1 MSSSSDSKTAETIPL
16 AYAVVIYQQ
25 TSQAG
30 QWGDRATQAQ
40 NGALMFTGWLSESFS
55 YNAGAQYDSP
65 FQTVVGSGLAP
76 LLSLGGVKV
85 MPPVL
90 TGQIWS
96 GSETPELSIAV
107 ELTADTD
114 PLLEIRDPVV
124 NLLKLVT
131 PRLGNGGASMLSP
144 GPYLDPNKV
153 WDQLRKVFPIVN
165 ELAPSQ
171 STSSGEGTQAATEQK
186 TGTVNQRAAAKNKP
200 ASKQGEALDTSEREG
215 STPSDDAVSKAV
227 ASADQRIR
235 NSLTNQISVSIGQYI
250 YFPSVVITNVECEF
264 HNQIGPSGW
273 PMQATVSIT
282 FKPMFLPTQPDL
294 ATMFGT
300 SGG

>member
-25 TSQAG
+25 SDKGG
-30 QWGDRATQAQ
+30 QWGDRTTQAQ

-85 MPPVL
+85 MPPIL
-90 TGQIWS
+90 TGQLWS
-96 GSETPELSIAV
+96 GSETPELSIEV
-107 ELTADTD
+107 ELAADRD
-114 PLLEIRDPVV
+114 PLLEIRDPIV

-131 PRLGNGGASMLSP
+131 PRLGTGGAAMLSP

-153 WDQLRKVFPIVN
+153 WDELRNVFPIMN
-165 ELAPSQ
+165 KLAPEQGS
-171 STSSGEGTQAATEQK
+171 SSGDGTKPAAEQK
-186 TGTVNQRAAAKNKP
+186 TGTVNKQAAARNQP
-200 ASKQGEALDTSEREG
+200 TANQGKTIDTGKSQG
-215 STPSDDAVSKAV
+215 DAPSDDAVSKSV
-227 ASADQRIR
+227 ASADQSIR
-235 NSLTNQISVSIGQYI
+235 NSITNQISISIGQYI
-250 YFPSVVITNVECEF
+250 YFPSVVITNVDCEF
-264 HNQIGPSGW
+264 HNQLGPNGW
-273 PMQATVSIT
+273 PMQATVSIS

-294 ATMFGT
+294 ATMFGM
-300 SGG
+300 

>member
-25 TSQAG
+25 SDKGG
-30 QWGDRATQAQ
+30 QWGDRTAQTQ

-90 TGQIWS
+90 TGQLWS
-96 GSETPELSIAV
+96 GSETPELSIEV
-107 ELTADTD
+107 ELVADSD
-114 PLLEIRDPVV
+114 PLLEIRDPIV

-131 PRLGNGGASMLSP
+131 PRLGTGGAAMLSP

-153 WDQLRKVFPIVN
+153 WDELRKIFPIMN
-165 ELAPSQ
+165 QFAPEQGS
-171 STSSGEGTQAATEQK
+171 SSGEGTQAAAEQK
-186 TGTVNQRAAAKNKP
+186 TGTVNKQAAARNQP
-200 ASKQGEALDTSEREG
+200 AANQGRTIDTGESQG
-215 STPSDDAVSKAV
+215 DAPNDDTVSKAV
-227 ASADQRIR
+227 ASADQSIR
-235 NSLTNQISVSIGQYI
+235 NSLTNQISISIGQYV

-264 HNQIGPSGW
+264 HNQLGPNGW
-273 PMQATVSIT
+273 PMQATVSIS

-294 ATMFGT
+294 ATMFG
-300 SGG
+300 

>member
-30 QWGDRATQAQ
+30 QWGGRATQAQ

-55 YNAGAQYDSP
+55 YSAGAQYDSP

-90 TGQIWS
+90 TGQVWS
-96 GSETPELSIAV
+96 GSETPELSIEV

-114 PLLEIRDPVV
+114 PLLEIRDPIV

-144 GPYLDPNKV
+144 GPYVDAKKV

-165 ELAPSQ
+165 KLPLGQ
-171 STSSGEGTQAATEQK
+171 SKSSGEGTQAATEQK
-186 TGTVNQRAAAKNKP
+186 TGTVNRRAAAKNKP
-200 ASKQGEALDTSEREG
+200 AVKPGETLDTSKGEG
-215 STPSDDAVSKAV
+215 STPDEDALSKAV
-227 ASADQRIR
+227 AAADQRIR
-235 NSLTNQISVSIGQYI
+235 NTITNQISISIGQYI

-264 HNQIGPSGW
+264 HNQIGPGGW

-300 SGG
+300 AGG